1 MQVSGITA
9 TTIARRA
16 ATANRLAAGPSSAP
30 EEADDIEADQE
41 DVAQVPRRR
50 TRGNVRYVVHFQGC
64 ISQQT
69 IEEVWI
75 RF

>member
-1 MQVSGITA
+1 MQDSGITA

-41 DVAQVPRRR
+41 DVA
-50 TRGNVRYVVHFQGC
+50 
-64 ISQQT
+64 
-69 IEEVWI
+69 
-75 RF
+75 